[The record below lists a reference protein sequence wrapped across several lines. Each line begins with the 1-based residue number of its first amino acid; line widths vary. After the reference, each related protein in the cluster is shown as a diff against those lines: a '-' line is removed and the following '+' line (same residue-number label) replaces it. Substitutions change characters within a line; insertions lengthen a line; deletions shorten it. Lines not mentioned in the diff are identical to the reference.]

1 MRALVEPPPS
11 SHCDLCGGAH
21 ELRLKLIEPVDPIF
35 DLEKHTFVCAICGY
49 ECSHVV
55 HHDPRSP
62 HLTTNA
68 PHTTHM
74 PNTKLV

>member
-11 SHCDLCGGAH
+11 SHCDLCGG
-21 ELRLKLIEPVDPIF
+21 ELRFKLIEPVDYIF
-35 DLEKHTFVCAICGY
+35 DLEKHTFVCAICGR

-55 HHDPRSP
+55 HHDPHAP

-74 PNTKLV
+74 PHTKLV